1 MNKKVEILAKKV
13 RYDILD
19 MLQHRG
25 YGHLGGSLSLVEL
38 FAVLYGKQMKYDPKN
53 HVLQYCMASN
63 ISGVIGSAVAAGV
76 LISFLS

>member
-1 MNKKVEILAKKV
+1 MEKSVEILAKKV

-38 FAVLYGKQMKYDPKN
+38 L
-53 HVLQYCMASN
+53 S
-63 ISGVIGSAVAAGV
+63 
-76 LISFLS
+76 LIHI

>member
-1 MNKKVEILAKKV
+1 MDKKVEILAKKV

-38 FAVLYGKQMKYDPKN
+38 FAVLYGKQMKYGKRQVICWIEN
-53 HVLQYCMASN
+53 HFKKIDNYIEN
-63 ISGVIGSAVAAGV
+63 
-76 LISFLS
+76 

>member
-1 MNKKVEILAKKV
+1 MEKSVEILAKKV

-38 FAVLYGKQMKYDPKN
+38 FAVLYGKQMKYDSS
-53 HVLQYCMASN
+53 LQMGRKRSCC
-63 ISGVIGSAVAAGV
+63 II
-76 LISFLS
+76 

>member
-1 MNKKVEILAKKV
+1 MDKKVEILAKKV

-53 HVLQYCMASN
+53 PKWEEEIALYCQKDMQDQFG
-63 ISGVIGSAVAAGV
+63 IQH
-76 LISFLS
+76 

>member
-1 MNKKVEILAKKV
+1 MDKKVEILAKKV

-25 YGHLGGSLSLVEL
+25 SGHLGGSLSLVEL

-53 HVLQYCMASN
+53 PKWEGRDRVVLSN
-63 ISGVIGSAVAAGV
+63 GHAGPV
-76 LISFLS
+76 WYST